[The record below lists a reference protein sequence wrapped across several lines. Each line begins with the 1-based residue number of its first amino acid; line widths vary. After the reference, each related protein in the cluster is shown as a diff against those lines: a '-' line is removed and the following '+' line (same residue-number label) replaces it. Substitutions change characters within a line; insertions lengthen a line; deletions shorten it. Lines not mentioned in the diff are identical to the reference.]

1 MISIIVPIYNVER
14 FLRKCI
20 ESMVAQTYQDI
31 EIILVDDGSPDNCG
45 EICDEYARRDTR
57 IKVVHQKNKGVSA
70 ARNAGLDIAKG
81 EYIGF
86 CDPDDFVAPE
96 MYEYLL
102 NAMLIHNTDIVAC
115 GYDYF
120 SEDYELDK
128 ARKYPVKEDEI
139 MSVQELYSKFAD
151 MPPTIRHG
159 VVTKLFKKQLIGDIR
174 FKMNLHSAEDVNFL
188 LDYVDRISS
197 AVFVHRPLYK
207 NLVRTGSATHGGL
220 KIQSLND
227 SFYVHDRMYAE
238 TVQKFPVLR
247 SKAIAFLMDVCTL
260 KYNESKIKSKNSF
273 NEKSALKSMRRY
285 LREKSL
291 TAVFSKHIR
300 WTTKIYYL
308 FLWIRK

>member
-20 ESMVAQTYQDI
+20 ESLVAQTYQDI
-31 EIILVDDGSPDNCG
+31 EIILVNDGSPDNCG

-57 IKVVHQKNKGVSA
+57 IKVIHQRNIGVSA
-70 ARNAGLDIAKG
+70 ARNAGIDIAKG

-102 NAMLIHNTDIVAC
+102 NAMLTHNADIAAC

-120 SEDYELDK
+120 SEDYELDNS
-128 ARKYPVKEDEI
+128 RKYPIKEDEI
-139 MSVQELYSKFAD
+139 MRVQELYSKFAD

-159 VVTKLFKKQLIGDIR
+159 VVTKLFKKQLIGEIR
-174 FKMNLHSAEDVNFL
+174 FEMNLHSAEDVNFL

-197 AVFVHRPLYK
+197 AIFVHRPLYK
-207 NLVRTGSATHGGL
+207 NVVRMGSATHGGL
-220 KIQSLND
+220 NIQSLND

-238 TVQKFPVLR
+238 TIQKFPVLK

-260 KYNESKIKSKNSF
+260 KYNESKIRSTNSF
-273 NEKSALKSMRRY
+273 DEKFALKKMRRY
-285 LREKSL
+285 LRKKSL
-291 TAVFSKHIR
+291 TAIFSKHIR
-300 WTTKIYYL
+300 WKTKIYYL
-308 FLWIRK
+308 LLWIRK